1 MSSPMKKIA
10 IDVAILVLTQVVVY
24 YGFKYVLGK
33 LDPESADKNDVKNNS
48 KHILNRLN
56 LKNIKLNQYEKIIM
70 NEVIIPENINVS
82 FKDIGGL
89 DDVVNDLKESIIYP
103 ILHPKLFHSENG
115 LLGSPKGILLYGP
128 PGCGKT
134 MLAKALAKES
144 GARFIN
150 LQFST
155 LMDKW
160 FGESN
165 KLVRAT
171 FTLAEKLQ
179 PAIIFID
186 EIDSF
191 MRTRQ
196 SSDHEAL
203 STMKAEFMSLWDGL
217 KTTNQLNS
225 IIVIGA
231 TNRPND
237 IDLAIMRRMPKRFL
251 LKPPGHSQ
259 RVEIFK
265 LILSSF
271 RLEPDFD
278 FDLLARK
285 SATLSGS
292 DIKEL
297 CRNAAMNPVYEY
309 MRNNPLPQIID
320 TNPNSSSSL
329 NSPQDIYIKHEYDQN
344 FELRPLRIED
354 FEVALHKIDETLL
367 SSYNGSVIDSFLEI
381 EEND

>member
-1 MSSPMKKIA
+1 
-10 IDVAILVLTQVVVY
+10 
-24 YGFKYVLGK
+24 
-33 LDPESADKNDVKNNS
+33 
-48 KHILNRLN
+48 
-56 LKNIKLNQYEKIIM
+56 
-70 NEVIIPENINVS
+70 
-82 FKDIGGL
+82 
-89 DDVVNDLKESIIYP
+89 
-103 ILHPKLFHSENG
+103 
-115 LLGSPKGILLYGP
+115 
-128 PGCGKT
+128 

-171 FTLAEKLQ
+171 FTLAKKLQ
-179 PAIIFID
+179 PSIIFID

-217 KTTNQLNS
+217 TTSSNS
-225 IIVIGA
+225 QGDSIVVIGA

-237 IDLAIMRRMPKRFL
+237 IDLAIMRRMPKRFY
-251 LKPPGHSQ
+251 LKPPSQAQ

-265 LILSSF
+265 LILSSSK
-271 RLEPDFD
+271 LEPGFD
-278 FDLLARK
+278 FELLANK
-285 SATLSGS
+285 AANLSGS

-309 MRNNPLPQIID
+309 MRNNPLPQQQSDYENGLGSGKD
-320 TNPNSSSSL
+320 TRI
-329 NSPQDIYIKHEYDQN
+329 NSPQYDQ
-344 FELRPLRIED
+344 EIDLRPLRLDD
-354 FEVALHKIDETLL
+354 FEVALHRIDESLM
-367 SSYNGSVIDSFLEI
+367 SSYNSSIINNFFEA